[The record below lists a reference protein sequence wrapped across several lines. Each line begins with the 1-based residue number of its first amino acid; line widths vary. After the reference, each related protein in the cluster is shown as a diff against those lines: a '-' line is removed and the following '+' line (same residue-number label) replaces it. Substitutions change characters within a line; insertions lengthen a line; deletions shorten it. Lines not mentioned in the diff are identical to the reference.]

1 MIRWHNVV
9 RGHFCIKWVGTR
21 PALALQLKLSP
32 SLFFRKSLYNKIR
45 PVQNEYLYQQNRL
58 ACMKANR

>member
-9 RGHFCIKWVGTR
+9 RGHFCIKWAGTK

-32 SLFFRKSLYNKIR
+32 SLFFRKAFKIKFFRFRMNIYTNK
-45 PVQNEYLYQQNRL
+45 
-58 ACMKANR
+58 KG